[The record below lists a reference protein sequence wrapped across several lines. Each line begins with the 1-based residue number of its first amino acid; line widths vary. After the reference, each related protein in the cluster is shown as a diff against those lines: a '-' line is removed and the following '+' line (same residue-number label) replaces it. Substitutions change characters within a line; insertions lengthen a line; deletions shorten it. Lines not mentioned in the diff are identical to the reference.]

1 MRDERRLRPPRPAR
15 YRLIPASTDPMSIAV
30 GQRTVRRRPLTA
42 GVTRSKNPQATTIT
56 TGVAQLNEVRLLR
69 GLELGL
75 LAAQPALG
83 LGDLHALPCSRWAV
97 RSRASVEQRSYPMSM
112 RATGRL

>member
-1 MRDERRLRPPRPAR
+1 
-15 YRLIPASTDPMSIAV
+15 MSIAV
-30 GQRTVRRRPLTA
+30 GRRTVRRRPLTA
-42 GVTRSKNPQATTIT
+42 DVTRSKNPQATTIT
-56 TGVAQLNEVRLLR
+56 TGVPQLNEVRLLR

-97 RSRASVEQRSYPMSM
+97 RSRASVEQRSYPMNM
-112 RATGRL
+112 LATGRL